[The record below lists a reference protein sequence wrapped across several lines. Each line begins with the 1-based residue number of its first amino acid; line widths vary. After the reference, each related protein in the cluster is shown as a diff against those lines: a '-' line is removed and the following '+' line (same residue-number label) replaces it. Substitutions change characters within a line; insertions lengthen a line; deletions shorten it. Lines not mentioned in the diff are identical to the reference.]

1 MAESSKEPLVR
12 SQPPPAKPA
21 SSPAK
26 PQPPQWHVV
35 YTLPRHEKK
44 AARELELQGLEYWL
58 PLHKVRKQW
67 SDRRKWVEEPL
78 FKSYLFVLVT
88 PRNYFDILNTY
99 GIVRY
104 IYHEGKPAI
113 LRDADMDILRRL
125 LDSTYELEVTPLQL
139 TPGQQVRVEQGPLM
153 GHTGILIKQNSNQS
167 VRVDFE
173 ILQRSVVVTV
183 PLKFICPVDEG

>member
-1 MAESSKEPLVR
+1 MNKKWFALYT
-12 SQPPPAKPA
+12 KPR
-21 SSPAK
+21 
-26 PQPPQWHVV
+26 W
-35 YTLPRHEKK
+35 EKK
-44 AARELELQGLEYWL
+44 VNTLLNGKGVECYC
-58 PLHKVRKQW
+58 PLNRVK
-67 SDRRKWVEEPL
+67 RKWTDRIKTIEEPL

-88 PRNYFDILNTY
+88 PRTYFDFLNTY

-113 LRDADMDILRRL
+113 LRDAEMDILRRM
-125 LDSTYELEVTPLQL
+125 LDSSYELEVTPLQL

-183 PLKFICPVDEG
+183 PLKFIRPVDEG

>member
-1 MAESSKEPLVR
+1 MDESSKESSSTTAKVLPTTAKT
-12 SQPPPAKPA
+12 QPA
-21 SSPAK
+21 
-26 PQPPQWHVV
+26 QWHVV

-44 AARELELQGLEYWL
+44 AARELELQGMEHWL

-88 PRNYFDILNTY
+88 PRTYFDVLNTY
-99 GIVRY
+99 GIARY

-113 LRDADMDILRRL
+113 LRETEMDLLRRL

-183 PLKFICPVDEG
+183 PLKFIRPVEDLS

>member
-1 MAESSKEPLVR
+1 MAESSKEPM
-12 SQPPPAKPA
+12 
-21 SSPAK
+21 AK

-113 LRDADMDILRRL
+113 LRDADMDMLRRL

-183 PLKFICPVDEG
+183 PLKFIRPLEDLS